1 MALKRKNTKKNII
14 KSLQKHKILEIR
26 IKDLESQNILQIK
39 NKKIKLK
46 KNLGLVIN
54 LFFFNLKN
62 ILTFQIFNSD
72 L

>member
-1 MALKRKNTKKNII
+1 MKKNII

-54 LFFFNLKN
+54 LFFFMKNFLKVK
-62 ILTFQIFNSD
+62 SEG
-72 L
+72 